1 MIVSVFDLLGKA
13 TYTEF
18 EVAKDLGS
26 LPQQVFAMPLAK
38 LLVAQDPPASNRG
51 PYLLSKGHLLV
62 DDLVEKEIIHTRNLS
77 SITKIL
83 LGLQYQLTEEGTKFC
98 LTPTVQEKNQTLI
111 YSQRLKQYFAEHQRL
126 ISIRKK
132 QSNVTTKPTMTILC
146 IPDWVDESN
155 QDLILDAARSVF
167 ASPLLIWDSVAA
179 CIGAMQELLTAN
191 LVDGS
196 SVLVH
201 DENSA
206 LRTSAILKM
215 HEHKKRLIPG
225 HHIYWDSEDP
235 QERRRRREHYPRA
248 SYAEYYDGFAGEFA
262 CTYKDGYVQLLPPT
276 NTPAFV
282 KTKVPES
289 LQPDAQIFLQSN
301 RSFISLPGQPEM
313 EKDAVSL
320 GAALFAQQNE
330 AGLTPYFEECKAL
343 YMVTI
348 TSQEEVQLKNLIE
361 YTEKLPAGKALQQK
375 EIYDISLQKGADSIE
390 FYLLFST
397 ETQMNALRNMPL
409 RSLKQTLHV
418 SDALLNAPRE
428 VPLILVPTVYAG
440 QGRARVEVRQSTD
453 IQEEVLSPVFLD
465 WNEMKPTLKTVDK
478 LEDELPRSFPVDI
491 PTVIYDREKFENAR
505 MQISSY
511 VYGESSIASLHLAKS
526 TFINRHAPGLEKL
539 RRSSIFGSP
548 KNKGKDLPFSLR
560 DRELAERLFQKLKQA
575 YQFEGDPQILTQIAW
590 TYHGEYFKQITKEIL
605 GEIETAAPAR
615 ASITTQK
622 FTCCANLLTDDQD
635 MIRYM
640 KAFIVRLRDPE
651 KAKISNWCRAAYQV
665 LMYNSSFLR
674 PDLKNALT
682 LENLNECIHSLILA
696 YYKNRSSKLI
706 CGNIDKT
713 IYFLFKARK
722 YHKAF
727 CKAEQSGDSNKR
739 NYEAIKAVLLCPK
752 AAFAKTYIDLQR
764 SYQEKPVLYTRIPE
778 YSYLLAMEAKE
789 KELGNALRV
798 LQVPSEEEWSTFN
811 DWALWEAKEEL
822 YWTRLAA
829 HPNLGLPKVK
839 KHTCIDYLRYYEAWL
854 ETYYEKNNLRNL
866 HWYSLSSERADKTWR
881 VDIAKMLIG
890 RGNLNLPLGED
901 D

>member
-1 MIVSVFDLLGKA
+1 MIVSVYDLLGKA

-18 EVAKDLGS
+18 DVAKDLGC
-26 LPQQVFAMPLAK
+26 LPQEVFAMPLAK
-38 LLVAQDPPASNRG
+38 LLVVPNGETTNRG
-51 PYLLSKGHLLV
+51 PYLLSKDHLLIN
-62 DDLVEKEIIHTRNLS
+62 DLVEKATIHTRNLS

-83 LGLQYQLTEEGTKFC
+83 LGLQYQLLEEGTKFR
-98 LTPTVQEKNQTLI
+98 LAPAAQGSKQTDI
-111 YSQRLKQYFAEHQRL
+111 YSERLKQYFAEHQRG

-132 QSNVTTKPTMTILC
+132 QSNISTEPAMTILC

-155 QDLILDAARSVF
+155 QDIILDAARSVF
-167 ASPLLIWDSVAA
+167 ASPLLIWNSVAA
-179 CIGAMQELLTAN
+179 CIGVIQELQTAN
-191 LVDGS
+191 LSDGS
-196 SVLVH
+196 TVLVH

-206 LRTSAILKM
+206 LQTSAILKM
-215 HEHKKRLIPG
+215 HAHEKRLIPG
-225 HHIYWDSEDP
+225 HHIYWDSENP
-235 QERRRRREHYPRA
+235 QERRRRREYYPRE
-248 SYAEYYDGFAGEFA
+248 SYAEHYDGFAGEFA
-262 CTYKDGYVQLLPPT
+262 CTYKDGYVQLLPPA
-276 NTPAFV
+276 NPPAFV
-282 KTKVPES
+282 KTKVPEN
-289 LQPDAQIFLQSN
+289 LQPDAQIFLQNN
-301 RSFISLPGQPEM
+301 RSFISLPGQPQM
-313 EKDAVSL
+313 EKNAVAL
-320 GAALFAQQNE
+320 GAALFAQQKE

-348 TSQEEVQLKNLIE
+348 TSQEEVQLKSLIE

-375 EIYDISLQKGADSIE
+375 VIYDVSLQKGADSVE

-397 ETQMNALRNMPL
+397 ETQMDTLKKMPL

-453 IQEEVLSPVFLD
+453 IQEDVLSPVFLD
-465 WNEMKPTLKTVDK
+465 WNEMKLTRKTANQLEEK
-478 LEDELPRSFPVDI
+478 LLRSFPVDI
-491 PTVIYDREKFENAR
+491 PTVICDQEKFNSAR

-511 VYGESSIASLHLAKS
+511 VYGESNIARLDLAKS
-526 TFINRHAPGLEKL
+526 TFIDRQAPGLEKL

-548 KNKGKDLPFSLR
+548 KNKEKDLPFSLR

-575 YQFEGDPQILTQIAW
+575 YQSEGDPQILTQIAW
-590 TYHGEYFKQITKEIL
+590 TYHGEYFKQITKAIL
-605 GEIETAAPAR
+605 GEIEAAAPAR

-674 PDLKNALT
+674 PDLKNPLS
-682 LENLNECIHSLILA
+682 LEDLNECIRSLILA
-696 YYKNRSSKLI
+696 YYKNSDSKII

-727 CKAEQSGDSNKR
+727 CKAEQSTDAHSK

-752 AAFAKTYIDLQR
+752 AAFAKIFIDLQR
-764 SYQEKPVLYTRIPE
+764 SYQAEPTLYTKTPE
-778 YSYLLAMEAKE
+778 YSYLRALKVQEQS
-789 KELGNALRV
+789 LGKALRV
-798 LQVPSEEEWSTFN
+798 LQVPSEEEWSAFN
-811 DWALWEAKEEL
+811 DWNLWEAKEEL

-829 HPNLGLPKVK
+829 YPTFGLPKVK
-839 KHTCIDYLRYYEAWL
+839 KHTCIDYLRFYEAWL
-854 ETYYEKNNLRNL
+854 VAYYEKNNLRNL

-890 RGNLNLPLGED
+890 RGNLNLPLGEND
-901 D
+901 